1 MDKLQAVF
9 FDLDGTLVNTI
20 GDIASAYNYA
30 LEQVGLP
37 LRTEDEYKRFAG
49 NGSRVLCQRAVGEEH
64 VSLAD
69 EVDSIA
75 VRRYQEDCTGLS
87 HTYEGIQDAI
97 EVLHSRGIKLAV
109 LSNKPDPL
117 TQEIIKTFFPE
128 SMFELVRGL
137 SEGDKAKP
145 DATLLLQM
153 CERMDAEPRECI
165 FVGDS
170 EVDVE
175 TARNA
180 NMKSVAVDWGF
191 RSVEKLEEAGADII
205 LEDTADIASLPEIF
219 DNID

>member
-37 LRTEDEYKRFAG
+37 LRTEDEYKLFVG
-49 NGSRVLCQRAVGEEH
+49 NGSRVLSERIVGEAH
-64 VSLAD
+64 QYLAG
-69 EVDSIA
+69 EVNNIA
-75 VRRYQEDCTGLS
+75 VAKYKEDCTGFS
-87 HTYEGIQDAI
+87 NTYDGIQDAI

-109 LSNKPDPL
+109 LSNKPDAL
-117 TQEIIKTFFPE
+117 TQEIIKTFFSK
-128 SMFELVRGL
+128 SMFQLIRGL
-137 SEGDKAKP
+137 SDGDAAKP
-145 DATLLLQM
+145 DPSILLQM
-153 CERMDAEPRECI
+153 CEQMDVEPKESI

-170 EVDVE
+170 SVDVE
-175 TARNA
+175 TAKNA
-180 NMKSVAVDWGF
+180 SMKSVAVDWGF
-191 RSVEKLEEAGADII
+191 RSVEELEAAGADII